1 MCAGFTF
8 VYVFLINVTVH
19 IVVQLF
25 PIKLITAMTSNY
37 LQCIWINAKSL
48 VPLEFKDIHVPNLVG
63 RLNTKAFVSI
73 SAFEET

>member
-1 MCAGFTF
+1 MCAGFAF
-8 VYVFLINVTVH
+8 VYVFPIKVAVH
-19 IVVQLF
+19 IVQLF
-25 PIKLITAMTSNY
+25 TTKLITATTSNY